1 MKKQKMK
8 KVFFYSLVIAV
19 LATTYSSCRKNTG
32 EEPNPPVDPS
42 ELIIKGKVTES
53 RTLKAGN
60 DYTLDGIV
68 YVTNGATLTVEPG
81 VTVKAS
87 SGKLS
92 ALVVTREGKINAAGT
107 ATKPIVFTSGS
118 ATPKS
123 GDWGG
128 IVLLGKAP
136 TNTSFNNQNG
146 VGEIEGGVNDAEGN
160 GLFGGNDPN
169 HSSGVMQ
176 YVRIEYAGYAQY
188 DDKELN
194 SLTMGGVGA
203 GTKIDHIQIT
213 YANDDAFEWFGGTV
227 NCSHL
232 IAYKTLDDDFDADL
246 GYSGKVQ
253 FGIVMRHPERADK
266 SKVESFETDND
277 GDGTEK
283 SPQTSAIFSNITSI
297 GPLATPTTAISS
309 YYLAGAQIR
318 RWSTLSI
325 HNSIF
330 MGWPTGILIDDSKGV
345 PTTNNITSGKLQ
357 IKNTIVAGCTK
368 PVDYANHKDKP
379 VTWDLA
385 KTTAWFNTVAYGNS
399 ILTTVGDVKLAA
411 PFNWSALDFTP
422 QSSSPALTGASFNG
436 LTGFSSVAYK
446 GAVGAGDIWWKGWT
460 VWN

>member
-1 MKKQKMK
+1 MKKIL
-8 KVFFYSLVIAV
+8 FYSLMMVV
-19 LATTYSSCRKNTG
+19 LATAYTSCRKNTG
-32 EEPNPPVDPS
+32 EEPTPPVNPS
-42 ELIIKGKVTES
+42 DLIIKGKITS
-53 RTLKAGN
+53 DRTLKAGN
-60 DYTLDGIV
+60 DYTLEGIV

-92 ALVVTREGKINAAGT
+92 ALVVTREGKIHAAGT
-107 ATKPIVFTSGS
+107 STKPIVFTSGS

-136 TNTSFNNQNG
+136 INGEFNG
-146 VGEIEGGVNDAEGN
+146 KVGENEIEGGVNDAEGN
-160 GLFGGNDPN
+160 GLYGGTDPN

-188 DDKELN
+188 TDKELN

-203 GTKIDHIQIT
+203 GTKIDHIQVT

-232 IAYKTLDDDFDADL
+232 IAYKTLDDDFDSDN

-253 FGIVMRHPERADK
+253 FGIVMRDPKRADA
-266 SKVESFETDND
+266 SNVESFESDND
-277 GDGTEK
+277 GNGTDK
-283 SPQTSAIFSNITSI
+283 KPQTSAIFSNITSV
-297 GPLATPTTAISS
+297 GPLATPTTVIEK

-318 RWSTLSI
+318 RNSSISI

-330 MGWPTGILIDDSKGV
+330 VGWNTGILIDDSKGT
-345 PTTNNITSGKLQ
+345 PTTNNMTAGTLQ
-357 IKNTIVAGCTK
+357 IKNTILAGCTK
-368 PVDYANHKDKP
+368 PLAYASPKDKP
-379 VTWDLA
+379 VNWDLE
-385 KTTAWFNTVAYGNS
+385 KTLNWFNTAAYGNS
-399 ILTTVGDVKLAA
+399 ILATVEDVKLAA
-411 PFNWSALDFTP
+411 PFNFTAPDFTP
-422 QSSSPALTGASFNG
+422 QTGSPALSGASFAG
-436 LTGFSSVAYK
+436 LTGFAAVNYK
-446 GAVGAGDIWWKGWT
+446 GAVGAGDNWWKGWT

>member
-1 MKKQKMK
+1 MKKIL
-8 KVFFYSLVIAV
+8 FYSLMMAV
-19 LATTYSSCRKNTG
+19 LATAYTSCRKNTG
-32 EEPNPPVDPS
+32 DEPTPPVDPS
-42 ELIIKGKVTES
+42 ELIIKGKVTS
-53 RTLKAGN
+53 DKTLKAGN

-107 ATKPIVFTSGS
+107 STKPIVFTSGS

-136 TNTSFNNQNG
+136 TNSSFNNKSG
-146 VGEIEGGVNDAEGN
+146 EGEIEGGVNDTEGN
-160 GLFGGNDPN
+160 GLYGGTDPN
-169 HSSGVMQ
+169 HSSGVLQ

-203 GTKIDHIQIT
+203 GTKIDHIQVT

-232 IAYKTLDDDFDADL
+232 IAYKTLDDDFDSDN

-266 SKVESFETDND
+266 SKVESFESDND
-277 GDGTEK
+277 KDGSSLK
-283 SPQTSAIFSNITSI
+283 PQTSAIFSNITSV
-297 GPLATPTTAISS
+297 GPLATPTTQINS
-309 YYLAGAQIR
+309 YFLAGAQIR
-318 RWSTLSI
+318 RNSSISI

-330 MGWPTGILIDDSKGV
+330 MGWPTGVLIDAKDGV
-345 PTTNNITSGKLQ
+345 PTDKNIKDGTLN
-357 IKNTIVAGCTK
+357 IKNTLIAGCPK
-368 PVDYANHKDKP
+368 PLNYAASVSSATGWD
-379 VTWDLA
+379 VTSV
-385 KTTAWFNTVAYGNS
+385 TNWFNTAAYGNS
-399 ILTTVGDVKLAA
+399 ILSTVEDVKLAA
-411 PFNWSALDFTP
+411 PFNFTAPDFTP
-422 QSSSPALTGASFNG
+422 QAGSPALSGASFAG
-436 LTGFSSVAYK
+436 LTGFATVNYK
-446 GAVGAGDIWWKGWT
+446 GAVGAGDNWWKGWT